1 MTPPRFAPLLLA
13 VGFATAIA
21 PLLVACGSADGAT
34 DTPTPAPTPGD
45 EAGASDGS
53 TPVADAGASPE
64 AAPHDAGPIDWTVN
78 GHLLTAGEQA
88 PVLIIASDVVPRL
101 PGTRE
106 DRLIFA
112 ARGAWWALK
121 EGTWEQTLP
130 AIYGYS
136 NCNSASGD
144 HVIGPTEI
152 CGTGRAWQ
160 VGLAAV
166 QVPGHTSAE
175 LEARVP
181 ALFPGMT
188 ADALLADVAKK
199 AGETQAISDAIVAST
214 GSLRASWLL
223 RVPAIGFDALVP
235 GEVIPECID
244 GTKSWCFGTA
254 WPETKKFAP
263 TQAAALVSIGDL
275 HRILSL
281 LAP

>member
-1 MTPPRFAPLLLA
+1 VGCSSLLSLGAALLLA
-13 VGFATAIA
+13 
-21 PLLVACGSADGAT
+21 ACGTGDGSADAPDASGA
-34 DTPTPAPTPGD
+34 AGGD
-45 EAGASDGS
+45 EAGTRDGSASASDAGTS
-53 TPVADAGASPE
+53 TD

-78 GHLLTAGEQA
+78 GHLLTPGEQA
-88 PVLIIASDVVPRL
+88 PVLVIAADVVPRL
-101 PGTRE
+101 AGTRE
-106 DRLIFA
+106 DRLLFA

-121 EGTWEQTLP
+121 EGTWEQSLP

-166 QVPGHTSAE
+166 QVPGHTVTD

-181 ALFPGMT
+181 ALFPGTT
-188 ADALLADVAKK
+188 ADALLADVAMK
-199 AGETQAISDAIVAST
+199 AGEDQATSDAIVMST

-235 GEVIPECID
+235 GEVVPECID

-275 HRILSL
+275 HRILSS

>member
-1 MTPPRFAPLLLA
+1 MKIRLA
-13 VGFATAIA
+13 HFAIA
-21 PLLVACGSADGAT
+21 AGATLGLAACGGSDDVTADAP
-34 DTPTPAPTPGD
+34 DAPPAAD
-45 EAGASDGS
+45 EAGTSDGGMLG
-53 TPVADAGASPE
+53 ADASSAKD
-64 AAPHDAGPIDWTVN
+64 AAPKDAGPIDWTVN
-78 GHLLTAGEQA
+78 GHPLTPGEQA
-88 PVLIIASDVVPRL
+88 PVLIIAADVVPRL
-101 PGTRE
+101 SGTRE
-106 DRLIFA
+106 DRLLFA

-121 EGTWEQTLP
+121 EGTWEQSLP
-130 AIYGYS
+130 SIYGYS

-152 CGTGRAWQ
+152 CGAGRAWQ

-181 ALFPGMT
+181 VLFPGLT
-188 ADALLADVAKK
+188 ADALLADVAAK
-199 AGETQAISDAIVAST
+199 AGETKATSDAIVAST

-223 RVPAIGFDALVP
+223 RAPAIGFDALVP

>member
-1 MTPPRFAPLLLA
+1 MLSPGAALGAALLLA
-13 VGFATAIA
+13 
-21 PLLVACGSADGAT
+21 ACGTGDGSADAPDAAGA
-34 DTPTPAPTPGD
+34 AGGD
-45 EAGASDGS
+45 EAGTGDATASV
-53 TPVADAGASPE
+53 TDAGTSTD

-78 GHLLTAGEQA
+78 GHLLTPGEQA
-88 PVLIIASDVVPRL
+88 PVLVIAADVVPRL
-101 PGTRE
+101 AGTRE
-106 DRLIFA
+106 DRLLFA

-121 EGTWEQTLP
+121 EGTWEQSLP

-166 QVPGHTSAE
+166 QVPGHTVTE

-181 ALFPGMT
+181 VLFPGMT
-188 ADALLADVAKK
+188 ADALLADVAMK
-199 AGETQAISDAIVAST
+199 AGEDQATSDAIVMST

-235 GEVIPECID
+235 GEVVPECID

-275 HRILSL
+275 HRILSS

>member
-1 MTPPRFAPLLLA
+1 MLFA
-13 VGFATAIA
+13 
-21 PLLVACGSADGAT
+21 S
-34 DTPTPAPTPGD
+34 
-45 EAGASDGS
+45 
-53 TPVADAGASPE
+53 
-64 AAPHDAGPIDWTVN
+64 
-78 GHLLTAGEQA
+78 
-88 PVLIIASDVVPRL
+88 
-101 PGTRE
+101 
-106 DRLIFA
+106 
-112 ARGAWWALK
+112 RGAWWALK
-121 EGTWEQTLP
+121 EGTWEQSLP

-181 ALFPGMT
+181 VLFPGMT
-188 ADALLADVAKK
+188 ADALLADVAMK
-199 AGETQAISDAIVAST
+199 AGETKATSDAIVAST

-244 GTKSWCFGTA
+244 GTKSWCFGSA

-275 HRILSL
+275 QRILSL

>member
-1 MTPPRFAPLLLA
+1 MKVRLARFAI
-13 VGFATAIA
+13 TAGTT
-21 PLLVACGSADGAT
+21 LWLVACGGSGDVTADAP
-34 DTPTPAPTPGD
+34 DATPAAD
-45 EAGASDGS
+45 EAGASDGGMTLADSGS
-53 TPVADAGASPE
+53 TTD
-64 AAPHDAGPIDWTVN
+64 AAPRDAGPFDWTVN
-78 GHLLTAGEQA
+78 GHALTAGEQA
-88 PVLIIASDVVPRL
+88 PVLIIAADVVPRL
-101 PGTRE
+101 SGTRA

-121 EGTWEQTLP
+121 EGTWEQSLP
-130 AIYGYS
+130 SIYGYS

-152 CGTGRAWQ
+152 CGAGRAWQ

-181 ALFPGMT
+181 VLFPGLT
-188 ADALLADVAKK
+188 ADALLADVATK
-199 AGETQAISDAIVAST
+199 AGETKATSDAIVAST